1 MLNIDDIARLATV
14 SRTTVSRVL
23 NNDPRVSEKTK
34 EKVLK
39 VIREKNYVPNAAAR
53 TLVRKKTDIIGVLVN
68 NVTDIFWDRI
78 IYGIEKSICHLEYKA
93 IYANVRS
100 FPNESLNKG
109 RYKKMIRLLAEG
121 RVDGL
126 IIAILNELDGEDVN
140 FLMSRKTPFVVI
152 QNTFEDDRISFINID
167 NFKGTYT
174 STKYLIDLGHRDI
187 VYVAGNLQSK
197 IAVGRLKGYEKAL
210 EAHNIPVDRRR
221 ILQGNNSFEEG
232 YWRMKQ
238 ILSWERKP
246 TAVSFYNDI
255 MAYGG
260 IKAAQ
265 ENGLKVPDDISI
277 IGFDGLSGEYEFAKL
292 APPLTTMYQ
301 PMSSMGERAGQIIID
316 KMNGKSTEAIR
327 EVFNVEL
334 VDKGSCRRRDAQP

>member
-1 MLNIDDIARLATV
+1 MLNIDDIARLAAV

-23 NNDPRVSEKTK
+23 NNDPGVSKKTK

-39 VIREKNYVPNAAAR
+39 VINEKHYVPNAAAR

-68 NVTDIFWDRI
+68 NVTDIFWDQI
-78 IYGIEKSICHLEYKA
+78 ISGFEKSISNLKYKA

-100 FPNESLNKG
+100 FPTEPLSKS
-109 RYKKMIRLLAEG
+109 RYKKMLRLLAEG

-126 IIAILNELDGEDVN
+126 IIAIINELDAEDVD
-140 FLMSRKTPFVVI
+140 FLVGRKIPFVVI
-152 QNTFEDDRISFINID
+152 QNTFEDDRINSINID

-174 STKYLIDLGHRDI
+174 STKYLIDLGHKNI
-187 VYVAGNLQSK
+187 VYVTGNLQSK
-197 IAVGRLKGYEKAL
+197 IAALRLKGFQKAL
-210 EAHNIPVDRRR
+210 KDHDFPLDRSR
-221 ILQGNNSFEEG
+221 ILQGNNSFEDG

-238 ILSWERKP
+238 ILSWDHKP

-260 IKAAQ
+260 IKAIQ
-265 ENGLKVPDDISI
+265 ESGLKVPDDISVM
-277 IGFDGLSGEYEFAKL
+277 GFDGLSGEYEFAKL

-301 PMSSMGERAGQIIID
+301 PMAAMGERAGEIIID
-316 KMNGKSTEAIR
+316 KLNDKNLDPVR
-327 EVFNVEL
+327 EVLNLEL
-334 VDKGSCRRRDAQP
+334 VEMGSCKRLDD